1 MINEEIIQPLKEIW
15 NYMQLEMKIEKS
27 DLIIGCGCLN
37 LEIPIK
43 CVQLLKDN
51 YADNIIFSGGL
62 GKLTSKTFQK
72 TEAEIYKEI
81 AIENGVDK
89 NKIFIENKSTNT
101 GDNFRLSLKIIEQNK
116 IKSDKIIIVH
126 NNLSQRRTLST
137 AKAII
142 KDKQLSITSPRK
154 TFDQFIQKLNNGT
167 KEQTNNTISVI
178 VGDIQRMII
187 FPQLGWQIRNEVPDK
202 IIEDYYKIKNM
213 GYTKYIFTK
222 EQIQKLID
230 ENGIIDGY
238 KPNYFN

>member
-126 NNLSQRRTLST
+126 NNL
-137 AKAII
+137 
-142 KDKQLSITSPRK
+142 
-154 TFDQFIQKLNNGT
+154 
-167 KEQTNNTISVI
+167 
-178 VGDIQRMII
+178 
-187 FPQLGWQIRNEVPDK
+187 
-202 IIEDYYKIKNM
+202 
-213 GYTKYIFTK
+213 
-222 EQIQKLID
+222 
-230 ENGIIDGY
+230 
-238 KPNYFN
+238 